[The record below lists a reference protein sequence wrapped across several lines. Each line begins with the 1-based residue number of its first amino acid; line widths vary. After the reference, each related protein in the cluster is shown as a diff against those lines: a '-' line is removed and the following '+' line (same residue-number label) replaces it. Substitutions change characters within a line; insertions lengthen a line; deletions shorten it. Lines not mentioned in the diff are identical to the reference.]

1 MSANAEKNGA
11 EWPDDGRGVAIVIGA
26 SMAGLTTARVLV
38 EHYRRVVLVERD
50 LSSERVTTRKGLP
63 AARHV
68 HALLPSGL
76 AVLTRRFPGL
86 LGALRPHRIVESDI
100 GLLNCW
106 YAYGGLKKQV
116 AVGVDAVTMSRPL
129 LDHAI
134 LQELRK
140 EARLA
145 LLTGHRFLEY
155 VTSEDRQR
163 VTGVKV
169 QAVGDC
175 DHEVPETLAAELVVD
190 CTGRGS
196 RVPTLLSQWGYRAP
210 RESAIKVR
218 ITYKSRRYRQSA
230 ASSVPRKIY
239 IHSPAAPLEKVGYM
253 LMPIEGDD
261 WMLTLAGWHGEDP
274 LPDEAQLEARLAEL
288 PIPEFRALTAS
299 AEPLTDFAEYRF
311 DHSLRRHYEEL
322 RSFPLGLLALGDAV
336 ASVNP
341 VYGQGMSLACLQ
353 ADALDAVLAEGKGD
367 GEGDDALAARFYAR
381 IAPIIDACWKGATI
395 EDFRYRETVGDKPP
409 LVGLINAYLS
419 MVHRA
424 SQSDPY
430 IYSEFLQ
437 VAGLLKPADAL
448 LSAKVVTRSLG
459 AALLRTFRIGS
470 GRDVNSERQ

>member
-1 MSANAEKNGA
+1 MSTSTEKTGAEKPEGG
-11 EWPDDGRGVAIVIGA
+11 DGVAIVIGA
-26 SMAGLTTARVLV
+26 SMAGLTTARVLT
-38 EHYRRVVLVERD
+38 EHYRRVVLIERD
-50 LSSERVTTRKGLP
+50 AAGEGIGTRKGLP

-76 AVLTRRFPGL
+76 AVLSRRFPGL
-86 LGALRPHRIVESDI
+86 VSGLRQHRIVESDI

-129 LDHAI
+129 LDYAI
-134 LQELRK
+134 LQELRN
-140 EARLA
+140 EERLEILA
-145 LLTGHRFLEY
+145 GHRVIEV
-155 VTSEDRQR
+155 VTSEDQR
-163 VTGVKV
+163 RVIGVKV
-169 QAVGDC
+169 EAAGPDG
-175 DHEVPETLAAELVVD
+175 PSSPRTIAAELVVD

-196 RVPTLLSQWGYRAP
+196 RTPALLAQWGYQAP

-218 ITYKSRRYRQSA
+218 ITYKSRRYRQGA
-230 ASSVPRKIY
+230 ASPVPRKIY
-239 IHSPAAPLEKVGYM
+239 IHSPAAPREKVGYM
-253 LMPIEGDD
+253 LMPIESDD
-261 WMLTLAGWHGEDP
+261 WMLTLAGWHGQDP
-274 LPDEAQLEARLAEL
+274 LPDEEQLAARLAEL
-288 PIPEFRALTAS
+288 PIREFRALTSS
-299 AEPLTDFAEYRF
+299 AEPLTDFAEYKF

-322 RSFPLGLLALGDAV
+322 RDFPRGLLALGDAV

-353 ADALDAVLAEGKGD
+353 ADALDAVLSEGKR
-367 GEGDDALAARFYAR
+367 DDQLAARFYAR
-381 IAPIIDACWKGATI
+381 ITPIIDACWKGATI

-419 MVHRA
+419 LVHKA

-459 AALLRTFRIGS
+459 AALLRTLRIGS
-470 GRDVNSERQ
+470 ARASVNSERQ

>member
-1 MSANAEKNGA
+1 MSTRTEKNGA
-11 EWPDDGRGVAIVIGA
+11 ESPDEGDGVAVVIGA
-26 SMAGLTTARVLV
+26 SMAGLTTARVLT
-38 EHYRRVVLVERD
+38 EHYRRVVLIERD
-50 LSSERVTTRKGLP
+50 SPGEDIGTRKGLP
-63 AARHV
+63 AAKHV

-86 LGALRPHRIVESDI
+86 LSALRQHRIVESDI

-106 YAYGGLKKQV
+106 YAHGGLKKQV

-140 EARLA
+140 EERLE
-145 LLTGHRFLEY
+145 LLSGHRVIEY
-155 VTSEDRQR
+155 VTSEHHRR

-169 QAVGDC
+169 
-175 DHEVPETLAAELVVD
+175 EVTGPSDRESPRTIAAELVVD

-196 RVPTLLSQWGYRAP
+196 RVPALLAQWGYQAP
-210 RESAIKVR
+210 RESTIKVR
-218 ITYKSRRYRQSA
+218 ITYKSRRYRQRA
-230 ASSVPRKIY
+230 AATPVPRKIY

-261 WMLTLAGWHGEDP
+261 WILTLAGWHGQDP
-274 LPDEAQLEARLAEL
+274 LPDEAELAARLAAL
-288 PIPEFRALTAS
+288 PIPEFRALTSS
-299 AEPLTDFAEYRF
+299 AEPLTDFAEYKF

-322 RSFPLGLLALGDAV
+322 KRFPRGLLALGDAV

-341 VYGQGMSLACLQ
+341 VYGQGMSLSCLQ
-353 ADALDAVLAEGKGD
+353 ADALDGVLAEGKRDD
-367 GEGDDALAARFYAR
+367 GLAARFYAR
-381 IAPIIDACWKGATI
+381 VTPTIDACWKGATI
-395 EDFRYRETVGDKPP
+395 EDFRYEETVGDKPA

-419 MVHRA
+419 TVHKA
-424 SQSDPY
+424 SQSDAY

-459 AALLRTFRIGS
+459 AALLRTLRIGS
-470 GRDVNSERQ
+470 ARHSVNRERQ